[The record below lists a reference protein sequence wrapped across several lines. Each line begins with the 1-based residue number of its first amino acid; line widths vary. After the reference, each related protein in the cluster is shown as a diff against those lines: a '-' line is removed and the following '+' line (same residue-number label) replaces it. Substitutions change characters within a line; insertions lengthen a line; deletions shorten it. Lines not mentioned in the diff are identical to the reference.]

1 MLLAIETSTEICS
14 VAFRSVEGVVLE
26 KRRTGRGVHS
36 EELFLFIDEL
46 INEEGLKTGA
56 LEAILLSRGPGQ
68 YTGLRIGAAAVKG
81 LLFGKDR
88 PFWTMGTLEGF
99 AVGAIPAIEES
110 GKIHAV
116 LDARREHLYHQTLTV
131 EKGELFFGKASIRRI
146 IEMEQELSEGDHL
159 IGTGMERLSVY
170 GQDAYTFHSPEK
182 ISAVNLLRA
191 WEDSRFRTRFR
202 AEDPVQFEP
211 DYLSG
216 QAWRTGQE

>member
-36 EELFLFIDEL
+36 EELFLSIDEL
-46 INEEGLKTGA
+46 MKEEGLKTEA

-99 AVGAIPAIEES
+99 AVGAIPAIEDS

-131 EKGELFFGKASIRRI
+131 ENGEPTFGKASIRRI
-146 IEMEQELSEGDHL
+146 TEVERELNEGDHL

-182 ISAVNLLRA
+182 VSAINLLRA

-202 AEDPVQFEP
+202 VEDPVQFEP

-216 QAWRTGQE
+216 QAWKTGQG